1 LSADGG
7 IINAIKINVK
17 EIVCAGVES
26 IYLNWLKDPL
36 LWTKQWTFRFHKVMY
51 FLG

>member
-1 LSADGG
+1 MNNAYKIVIENLMGRDQGNLSADGG

-26 IYLNWLKDPL
+26 IYLN
-36 LWTKQWTFRFHKVMY
+36 
-51 FLG
+51 